1 MDPTVGT
8 HYRMILNI
16 DNANEFVQKK
26 DERITIKLIY
36 YNLTF
41 IVVVL
46 TKYIFHSGFI
56 CIPFE
61 ML

>member
-41 IVVVL
+41 IVVVPIKK
-46 TKYIFHSGFI
+46 T
-56 CIPFE
+56 
-61 ML
+61 